1 MTRDFE
7 TTTVGDIVAHDPRT
21 APVFARHG
29 IDFCCGGGQRLADAC
44 RAKQVDTAVLE
55 AELDRAVAGG
65 GPPIDVTS
73 WTADALID
81 VIVEE
86 HHKYVRREVPSIE
99 SMLEKI
105 VSKHGATRPELAE
118 IAQAFDT
125 LADELYAHMEKE
137 EAVLFPYIASLTRP
151 DAGKAASPF
160 FGTVRNPIRMM
171 KHEHVEAAALLET
184 IQRLTNRFTP
194 PAEACATWKASY
206 AALEAFDRDLRE
218 HVHLENNVLFPAAT
232 RLEDTRLA
240 TT

>member
-1 MTRDFE
+1 MKSDLG
-7 TTTVGDIVAHDPRT
+7 TTTVGEIVARDLRN
-21 APVFARHG
+21 AAVFARHG

-44 RAKQVDTAVLE
+44 RAKHIDTDAIV
-55 AELDRAVAGG
+55 AELDRVTADG
-65 GPPIDVTS
+65 GPPIDSTS
-73 WTADALID
+73 WTADALVD
-81 VIVEE
+81 LIVKE
-86 HHKYVRREVPSIE
+86 HHTYVRREVPAIE

-125 LADELYAHMEKE
+125 LADELYSHMDKE
-137 EAVLFPYIASLTRP
+137 ERVLFPYIASLARQEDHKST
-151 DAGKAASPF
+151 SPF
-160 FGTVRNPIRMM
+160 FGTLRNPIRMM

-184 IQRLTNRFTP
+184 IKRLTNRFTL

-218 HVHLENNVLFPAAT
+218 HVHLENNVLFRAAA
-232 RLEDTRLA
+232 RLEDARLS